1 MRKIVLV
8 AAGLLLAPLPA
19 LSQGT
24 SRADDQDSDARRED
38 RLWRLMHDLR
48 EEGGGG
54 SRGRSAGFFLRRG
67 DTTVGIRCDPRDSMR
82 ACVDAAL
89 TLLDKARSLPAAGT
103 APSGTPPSER

>member
-1 MRKIVLV
+1 MKKIILV

-24 SRADDQDSDARRED
+24 SRADDQDRAGWRED
-38 RLWRLMHDLR
+38 RLWRLMDDLR
-48 EEGGGG
+48 PEGDG
-54 SRGRSAGFFLRRG
+54 SRGRSAGFLLRRG
-67 DTTVGIRCDPRDSMR
+67 DTTLAIRCDPRDSMR

-103 APSGTPPSER
+103 APSPGTPPSER